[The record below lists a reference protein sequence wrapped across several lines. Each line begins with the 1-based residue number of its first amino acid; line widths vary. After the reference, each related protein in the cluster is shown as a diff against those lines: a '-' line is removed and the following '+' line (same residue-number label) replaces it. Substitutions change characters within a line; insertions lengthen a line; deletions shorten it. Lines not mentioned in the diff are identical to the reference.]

1 QIGWTHV
8 CINALITRRYGT
20 DIWQKIMKK
29 AGLAPDAEIEV
40 QTYYDDTETMRIF
53 RTAADILGIS
63 VDDMWEMYGEFLIT
77 YACETGWEKMLF
89 CMANNLQEFL
99 DNLNSMHYFIDQIA
113 FKSEM
118 RGPTFQCESVGDGSL
133 RLHYFS
139 HRQGLFPIVK
149 GLVRQTAHVLFDIN
163 VVINFVE
170 RSQERRKGG
179 LVEHV
184 VFCVEPDEE
193 HRPGKRLAHKFKRD
207 TRALS
212 SAVAGQ
218 QGQQLAVNLSDFSRM
233 FPYHICFNRQ
243 MIVEHVG
250 SQLLMENGLSCKK
263 MVKLTELVQLIQPA
277 DIQLTHKNIM
287 SYLNTLFIV
296 QLKHHSKRSEVD
308 KESSEAFH
316 QPLCLKGQMISVNEG
331 NSIMFLCSPHATTIR
346 DILNLNLFISD
357 MPIHDA
363 TRDLIMLNQSR
374 MSQMELNKR
383 LEETVKSLKSLAEE
397 LKCKKQQT
405 EHLLYEFVPPMIAD
419 ALRLGKPV
427 PAREFP
433 LPLLISS
440 LKQFPLKFLFSEEY
454 GDCTVMTT
462 DIPDFYTITGCCKP
476 SEVTVFHYFQCYKVL
491 SLMDSYLVVSGAP
504 KSNELHAESI
514 LNLAIGIVFS
524 GQQVIVPGINVP
536 MRVRVGVSSGSV
548 VAGVVSYNKPRYC
561 VFGQTVNVAKQT
573 CALSQPGKILVTALV
588 RTMVKKKQKNAFV
601 FDQYQFLEYGAM
613 KVQTYIL
620 VKNERK
626 SVWEI
631 ADAIKGADQSI
642 DGYKELHNNA
652 GAAIWEKTRIDVLRK
667 RQVIDALRFRPSRT
681 QRTLTRLQSMKR
693 KFGAP
698 QTNDIGV
705 MISEPNAD
713 SVVCNIM

>member
-1 QIGWTHV
+1 
-8 CINALITRRYGT
+8 
-20 DIWQKIMKK
+20 
-29 AGLAPDAEIEV
+29 
-40 QTYYDDTETMRIF
+40 
-53 RTAADILGIS
+53 
-63 VDDMWEMYGEFLIT
+63 
-77 YACETGWEKMLF
+77 
-89 CMANNLQEFL
+89 
-99 DNLNSMHYFIDQIA
+99 
-113 FKSEM
+113 
-118 RGPTFQCESVGDGSL
+118 
-133 RLHYFS
+133 
-139 HRQGLFPIVK
+139 
-149 GLVRQTAHVLFDIN
+149 
-163 VVINFVE
+163 
-170 RSQERRKGG
+170 
-179 LVEHV
+179 
-184 VFCVEPDEE
+184 
-193 HRPGKRLAHKFKRD
+193 
-207 TRALS
+207 
-212 SAVAGQ
+212 
-218 QGQQLAVNLSDFSRM
+218 
-233 FPYHICFNRQ
+233 
-243 MIVEHVG
+243 
-250 SQLLMENGLSCKK
+250 

-316 QPLCLKGQMISVNEG
+316 QPLCLKGELDCSRFTFTTIIEREKITEHIEANNSELFFYVRVSGQMISVNEG

-374 MSQMELNKR
+374 MSQMELKYAAENR
-383 LEETVKSLKSLAEE
+383 SIFCVTYITEYLYTETVKSLKSLAEE

-427 PAREFP
+427 PA
-433 LPLLISS
+433 
-440 LKQFPLKFLFSEEY
+440 QEY

-476 SEVTVFHYFQCYKVL
+476 SECYKVL

-536 MRVRVGVSSGSV
+536 MREV
-548 VAGVVSYNKPRYC
+548 
-561 VFGQTVNVAKQT
+561 TVPF
-573 CALSQPGKILVTALV
+573 S
-588 RTMVKKKQKNAFV
+588 MVKKKQKNAFV